1 MEELKFLQALK
12 NSYQE
17 CLETGKLNWKEQNS
31 CKQMVATLDKIENK
45 WRNIICENG
54 NLTMLIKEMN
64 KSFNNMITKK
74 QIKMELARLRH
85 MQTGA
90 IEMEYTPPEVMY
102 RIKALE
108 DLLEE

>member
-17 CLETGKLNWKEQNS
+17 CLETGRLNWKEQNS

-45 WRNIICENG
+45 WRDIICENG

-64 KSFNNMITKK
+64 RSFNNMIAKK
-74 QIKMELARLRH
+74 QIKMELTRLRH